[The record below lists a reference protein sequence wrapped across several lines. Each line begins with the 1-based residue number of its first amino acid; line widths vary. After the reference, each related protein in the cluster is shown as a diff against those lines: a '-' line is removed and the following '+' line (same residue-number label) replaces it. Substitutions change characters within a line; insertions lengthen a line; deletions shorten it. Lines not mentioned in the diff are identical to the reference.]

1 MSFYSFIISLVR
13 YRILRSPCSVILE
26 LLNDLQL
33 KKEYM
38 YFKVNVILQIG
49 SKIISHLIKAFRK
62 FLRPRKLHTVS
73 HFRWKIEN
81 TRPGIWLPFEI
92 TVIFAFGQGFA
103 NLSAAYVW
111 LQPPLKLPH
120 VQLGMCGNYKV
131 ILA

>member
-1 MSFYSFIISLVR
+1 M
-13 YRILRSPCSVILE
+13 YRGIRGMT
-26 LLNDLQL
+26 
-33 KKEYM
+33 KTTKE
-38 YFKVNVILQIG
+38 
-49 SKIISHLIKAFRK
+49 AWDK
-62 FLRPRKLHTVS
+62 FWKLHTVS

-120 VQLGMCGNYKV
+120 VQLAIEQEDGPP
-131 ILA
+131 